1 MNGENLFPSSN
12 FTVEKKI
19 GNLYMILAVH
29 ISNLTSWMKYSITTI
44 FFSIRKGP
52 EYLFRL
58 FEVLPKQGTC
68 IMKVEVE
75 VEVYI
80 QHWFHDEQR
89 AKFM

>member
-1 MNGENLFPSSN
+1 
-12 FTVEKKI
+12 
-19 GNLYMILAVH
+19 
-29 ISNLTSWMKYSITTI
+29 MKYSITTI

-80 QHWFHDEQR
+80 QH
-89 AKFM
+89 